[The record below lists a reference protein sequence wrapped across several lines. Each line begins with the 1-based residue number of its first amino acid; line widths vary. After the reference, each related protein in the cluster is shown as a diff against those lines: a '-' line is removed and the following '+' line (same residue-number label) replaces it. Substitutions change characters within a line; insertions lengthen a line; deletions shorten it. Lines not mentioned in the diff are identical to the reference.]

1 MGRVTRNHSVLRL
14 GPEGQRRRGDPLA
27 VEEPLEVRVNGE
39 RLMVTMRTPGDD
51 IDLVHGLLHSEGVI
65 ADVEDV
71 MLARYCAGAGPDG
84 LNTYN
89 VLDVSVAAGVA
100 PLASDARRQVVTT
113 SACGICGSTSIDQV
127 LRQSRYSLPTDLRVP
142 AALVRSGPVRLREQ
156 QRVFAR
162 TGGLHAA
169 GLLAA
174 DGGMLCVREDVGR
187 HNAVDKVV
195 GWAIRQRRLPLS
207 DTVLVVSGRASY
219 ELTQKAVLAGIGMLV
234 AVSAPSSLAVDL
246 AAEAG
251 LTLVGFVR
259 GESMNVYTHPDRIVL
274 DPPGLEVAEAT
285 IAPAT
290 TRAGLISTRGAVVT
304 ERDDYDEG

>member
-14 GPEGQRRRGDPLA
+14 GPEGPRRRGDPLA

-71 MLARYCAGAGPDG
+71 MLARYCAGSGPDG

-89 VLDVSVAAGVA
+89 VLDVSLAAGVA
-100 PLASDARRQVVTT
+100 PPAADARRQVVTT
-113 SACGICGSTSIDQV
+113 SACGICGSTSIEQV
-127 LRQSRYSLPTDLRVP
+127 LRSSRHPLPSDLRVP
-142 AALVRSGPVRLREQ
+142 SALVRSGPLRLREQ
-156 QRVFAR
+156 QRVFAK

-169 GLLAA
+169 GLLAL

-187 HNAVDKVV
+187 HNAVDKVI
-195 GWAIRQRRLPLS
+195 GWAIRQRRLPLRDS
-207 DTVLVVSGRASY
+207 LLVVSGRASY

-246 AAEAG
+246 AAESG

-259 GESMNVYTHPDRIVL
+259 GESMNVYTHPDRITDDAPSHV
-274 DPPGLEVAEAT
+274 GAEAT
-285 IAPAT
+285 ITSAT
-290 TRAGLISTRGAVVT
+290 SQA
-304 ERDDYDEG
+304 

>member
-1 MGRVTRNHSVLRL
+1 
-14 GPEGQRRRGDPLA
+14 

-65 ADVEDV
+65 ADAEDV
-71 MLARYCAGAGPDG
+71 MLARYCAGSGPDG
-84 LNTYN
+84 ANTYN
-89 VLDVSVAAGVA
+89 VLDVSLAPGVA
-100 PLASDARRQVVTT
+100 PPPADARRQVVTT
-113 SACGICGSTSIDQV
+113 SACGICGSTSIEQV
-127 LRQSRYSLPTDLRVP
+127 LRQSRFRPPPDLRVP
-142 AALVRSGPVRLREQ
+142 AALVRSGPLRLREQ
-156 QRVFAR
+156 QRVFAK

-169 GLLAA
+169 GLLAPNGA
-174 DGGMLCVREDVGR
+174 MRCVREDVGR

-195 GWAIRQRRLPLS
+195 GWALRQRRLPLTDS
-207 DTVLVVSGRASY
+207 VLVVSGRASY

-259 GESMNVYTHPDRIVL
+259 GESMNVYTHPDRIEP
-274 DPPGLEVAEAT
+274 DPPAPDVGTAT

-290 TRAGLISTRGAVVT
+290 TRAGGSDGYGA
-304 ERDDYDEG
+304 

>member
-14 GPEGQRRRGDPLA
+14 GPEGPRRRGDPLA
-27 VEEPLEVRVNGE
+27 VEEPLEVRVDGE

-71 MLARYCAGAGPDG
+71 LLARYCAGSGPDG

-89 VLDVSVAAGVA
+89 VIDVSLAPGVVPPAAE
-100 PLASDARRQVVTT
+100 ARRQVVTT
-113 SACGICGSTSIDQV
+113 SACGICGSTSIGQV
-127 LRQSRYSLPTDLRVP
+127 LRQSRHSLPADLWVP
-142 AALVRSGPVRLREQ
+142 VALVRSGPVRLREQ
-156 QRVFAR
+156 QKVFAK

-169 GLLAA
+169 GLLAR
-174 DGGMLCVREDVGR
+174 DGSMLCVREDVGR

-207 DTVLVVSGRASY
+207 DSLLVVSGRASY

-259 GESMNVYTHPDRIVL
+259 GESMNVYTHPDRISD
-274 DPPGLEVAEAT
+274 DPRPPADADAT
-285 IAPAT
+285 IAPVA
-290 TRAGLISTRGAVVT
+290 TRAGVSDG
-304 ERDDYDEG
+304 YGP